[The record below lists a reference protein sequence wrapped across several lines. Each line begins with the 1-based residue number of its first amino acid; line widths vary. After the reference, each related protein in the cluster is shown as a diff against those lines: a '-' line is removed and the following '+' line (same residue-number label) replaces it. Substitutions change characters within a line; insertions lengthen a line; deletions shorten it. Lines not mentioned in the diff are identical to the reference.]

1 MFLLLQQCCIKL
13 LFNNSNIISNN
24 VAVAFFVLL
33 LAGCGHSPS
42 PVTEIKMV
50 DDSAASESIGGKL
63 ITIIQPEDTL
73 YSIGFENNID
83 VRDLLA
89 WNGISGARNV
99 KVGQRIRLTKPLGY
113 IEPVAPVI
121 SSGTKAVNVK
131 KVPAAKVGKSIKVAK
146 SINES
151 KSAAEPSKSA
161 SPNKVNS
168 GVALYQPTQSIQWSW
183 PVKGKVIGWFSLN
196 KAQKGLDISTS
207 IGQKIKTTAPGKVV
221 YQGSGIKGYGNLIII
236 KHSEDML
243 SAYAHNSKVLVREGE
258 YIDKGKVISLAGAR
272 KGKSLLHFEIRKKG
286 KPVNPMEYLR

>member
-1 MFLLLQQCCIKL
+1 L
-13 LFNNSNIISNN
+13 N
-24 VAVAFFVLL
+24 
-33 LAGCGHSPS
+33 P
-42 PVTEIKMV
+42 
-50 DDSAASESIGGKL
+50 
-63 ITIIQPEDTL
+63 
-73 YSIGFENNID
+73 
-83 VRDLLA
+83 
-89 WNGISGARNV
+89 
-99 KVGQRIRLTKPLGY
+99 
-113 IEPVAPVI
+113 
-121 SSGTKAVNVK
+121 
-131 KVPAAKVGKSIKVAK
+131 
-146 SINES
+146 
-151 KSAAEPSKSA
+151 A

-258 YIDKGKVISLAGAR
+258 YIDRAR